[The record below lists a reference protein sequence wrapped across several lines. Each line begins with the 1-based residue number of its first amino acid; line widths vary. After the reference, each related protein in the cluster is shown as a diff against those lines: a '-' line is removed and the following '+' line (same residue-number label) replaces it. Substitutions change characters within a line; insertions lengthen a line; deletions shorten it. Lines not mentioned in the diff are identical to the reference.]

1 MSELEQYQRRCRTWA
16 IECFGKHYALAQDER
31 SFRFLEEALELVQ
44 ASGLSY
50 NDVMNSVDYVFNRAA
65 GTVGQEAGGTIITLA
80 LLCESNGVSLQE
92 EALKEIERC
101 EGKTETIR
109 AKHAMKPQRIRGA
122 V

>member
-65 GTVGQEAGGTIITLA
+65 GDCWTRGRWDNYHACVVVRVQRSEPSGR
-80 LLCESNGVSLQE
+80 SV
-92 EALKEIERC
+92 ERN
-101 EGKTETIR
+101 
-109 AKHAMKPQRIRGA
+109 
-122 V
+122 